1 MKLCRFA
8 PDRLG
13 IVRGDEVFDVTAITE
28 RLPAL
33 RWPFPLGDQLI
44 AHFAELRA
52 DIERLADGAAPRK
65 LADVKLLSPIANPS
79 KIIGAPINY
88 NDHIAEAN
96 KDQTIAHGRNLTTIG
111 DTGMFLKATSALTG
125 PSGGVE
131 QIFGDRRNDY
141 EAELTIVIGRQGK
154 QVPRDRALDYVA
166 GYAVGLDMTVRG
178 PESVCFRKSLDTY
191 AVLGPWMVTKD
202 EVPDPGNLDLKL
214 WVNGE
219 LRQNSNTRHL
229 VYDVPRLIEF
239 TTSFYSVYP
248 GDVIMTGTPA
258 GVGPV
263 RPGDVITVEIERLG
277 RMEVPV
283 RAG

>member
-1 MKLCRFA
+1 MKLCRFE

-33 RWPFPLGDQLI
+33 RWPFPLGDQFI
-44 AHFAELRA
+44 AHLAELRA

-111 DTGMFLKATSALTG
+111 DSGMFLKATSALVG
-125 PSGGVE
+125 PAHGVE
-131 QIFGDRRNDY
+131 QIFGHRRNDH

-154 QVPRDRALDYVA
+154 QIPRDRALDYVA
-166 GYAVGLDMTVRG
+166 GYAIGLDMTVRG
-178 PESVCFRKSLDTY
+178 PEAVCFRKSLDTY

-263 RPGDVITVEIERLG
+263 KPGDVITVEIERLG